1 MGGAAQPQ
9 GGGGVMDMSPIKP
22 KRIDRADVIARMAAN
37 ERVADIARN
46 YGVSRQA
53 IYSVAKSPE
62 RREKAPDEAKAN
74 APAFDMEKAK
84 DMARKGAK
92 MQAIADYFL
101 VNVKTLQSRAA
112 DAGFRWRDLR
122 NPPPAPSTPAPDV
135 TAQEKAAAR
144 VQVLAQQAGGDLPQG
159 YIADLIATKGKYLAL
174 EAWRKKFGPL
184 IGRDMGAAKALQEW
198 HKYRGGR

>member
-9 GGGGVMDMSPIKP
+9 GGGGVMDMSPLKP
-22 KRIDRADVIARMAAN
+22 RRIDRADVIARMAAN
-37 ERVADIARN
+37 ERVVDIARD
-46 YGVSRQA
+46 YGVTKQA
-53 IYSVAKSPE
+53 IYRVAKLPAVPV
-62 RREKAPDEAKAN
+62 KITDEARAA

-84 DMARKGAK
+84 NMARKGAK
-92 MQAIADYFL
+92 MQAIADYFA

-122 NPPPAPSTPAPDV
+122 NPPPADQKPAPDV
-135 TAQEKAAAR
+135 VAR
-144 VQVLAQQAGGDLPQG
+144 VQAVAQQAGDDLPQG

-174 EAWRKKFGPL
+174 EEWRKIFGPL

-198 HKYRGGR
+198 HKYRRGM